1 MRIVPVR
8 ASALGNSDSSFFVPD
23 NKLYIQ
29 HFLMS
34 HKQEMYSFDGDSTPI
49 TIVVIGA
56 YFPSILLFDFY
67 SVCLD
72 THVYNLY
79 TVRKLALRRI
89 QWLHFYSKWSTPS
102 GVMGWMDSDDAPKI
116 QTPLLPI
123 S

>member
-1 MRIVPVR
+1 M
-8 ASALGNSDSSFFVPD
+8 SFI
-23 NKLYIQ
+23 K
-29 HFLMS
+29 
-34 HKQEMYSFDGDSTPI
+34 EMNWFDGYSTPI
-49 TIVVIGA
+49 THLVLGA
-56 YFPSILLFDFY
+56 YFPSMLLCDFY

-79 TVRKLALRRI
+79 TVRKLALRQI

-102 GVMGWMDSDDAPKI
+102 GVMGWMDSDDTPKI